1 MALSLHV
8 EVYDIVTGKAGWPM
22 ITLQEILPSQRT
34 AALCMA
40 IAALFLAG
48 CEEKAPPEKPIRPV
62 ISMVVGDIERIRTDV
77 YPGRAKATQE
87 VNISFEVSG
96 KVLER
101 RVNVGDTVKTGDVLA
116 VLEPDRFEAEVK
128 RLKADRT
135 AALAQLENAEKQ
147 LARHEELLLK
157 GFTPQ
162 ARVDERRA
170 AERSARAK
178 AASIRAAID
187 RAELDL
193 THTSVMAPF
202 DGTVSETFVEN
213 FQNVVAKQPVLRLLD
228 TSQIEMTVNV
238 PEALIGLAPH
248 VKEILVSF
256 KTLPGVEIPAKIKEI
271 SNEASL
277 TTRTYPV
284 TIIMDQPEGAHI
296 KPGMAGEAKAVVQ
309 LPGDWAKKGI
319 AVPAAA
325 LFSPDDAKTDKV
337 FVWVVNETD
346 KSVQRRQVQVV
357 ATARRGVL
365 ITGIEAKERIVVAG
379 VSFLNDGQKVRILHD

>member
-1 MALSLHV
+1 MIALH
-8 EVYDIVTGKAGWPM
+8 DIFRLGRV
-22 ITLQEILPSQRT
+22 L
-34 AALCMA
+34 ALCMA
-40 IAALFLAG
+40 GPVLFLSG

-62 ISMVVGDIERIRTDV
+62 ISMVVGDVERIRTDV

-96 KVLER
+96 KMIER
-101 RVNVGDTVKTGDVLA
+101 RVNVGDSVKTGDVLA

-128 RLKADRT
+128 RLTAERT

-147 LARHEELLLK
+147 LARQEELLLK

-170 AERSARAK
+170 AERAARAK

-193 THTSVMAPF
+193 SHTTVTAPF

-228 TSQIEMTVNV
+228 TSQVEMTVNV
-238 PEALIGLAPH
+238 PEALIGLAQY
-248 VKEILVSF
+248 VKEILVTF

-284 TIIMDQPEGAHI
+284 TIVMDQPKGAQI
-296 KPGMAGEAKAVVQ
+296 KPGMAGEAKAIVE
-309 LPGDWAKKGI
+309 LPESWAKKGI
-319 AVPAAA
+319 TVPAAA
-325 LFSPDDAKTDKV
+325 LFSPDDAKTDEV
-337 FVWVVNETD
+337 FCVD
-346 KSVQRRQVQVV
+346 RQR
-357 ATARRGVL
+357 G
-365 ITGIEAKERIVVAG
+365 
-379 VSFLNDGQKVRILHD
+379 

>member
-1 MALSLHV
+1 MISLQDNRCLGPV
-8 EVYDIVTGKAGWPM
+8 
-22 ITLQEILPSQRT
+22 L
-34 AALCMA
+34 ALCMA
-40 IAALFLAG
+40 ASALFLAG
-48 CEEKAPPEKPIRPV
+48 CEEKVAPEKPIRPV
-62 ISMVVGDIERIRTDV
+62 VSMVVGDIERIRTDV

-96 KVLER
+96 KMTER
-101 RVNVGDTVKTGDVLA
+101 RVNVGDSVKRGDVLA
-116 VLEPDRFEAEVK
+116 VLEPDRYKAEVN
-128 RLKADRT
+128 RLKAERT

-147 LARHEELLLK
+147 LARQEELLLK
-157 GFTPQ
+157 GFTPK

-187 RAELDL
+187 SAELDL
-193 THTSVMAPF
+193 SHTTVTAPF
-202 DGTVSETFVEN
+202 DGTASETFVEN
-213 FQNVVAKQPVLRLLD
+213 FQNVVAKQPILRLLD
-228 TSQIEMTVNV
+228 TSQIEMEVNV

-248 VKEILVSF
+248 VKEILVRF
-256 KTLPGVEIPAKIKEI
+256 KTLPDVEIPAKIKEV

-296 KPGMAGEAKAVVQ
+296 KPGMAGEAKAVVE

-325 LFSPDDAKTDKV
+325 LFSPDDAKTDEV
-337 FVWVVNETD
+337 FVWIVNEAD

-365 ITGIEAKERIVVAG
+365 IKGIKAKERIVIAG
-379 VSFLNDGQKVRILHD
+379 VSFLNDGQKVRILPD

>member
-1 MALSLHV
+1 
-8 EVYDIVTGKAGWPM
+8 M
-22 ITLQEILPSQRT
+22 ITLHEILRSGR
-34 AALCMA
+34 A
-40 IAALFLAG
+40 IACCVAVSVLVLAG
-48 CEEKAPPEKPIRPV
+48 CEEKAPPENPVRPV

-87 VNISFEVSG
+87 VNVSFEVSG
-96 KVLER
+96 KMTKR
-101 RVNVGDTVKTGDVLA
+101 QVNVGDSVKRGDVLA
-116 VLEPDRFEAEVK
+116 VLEPDRYEAEVK
-128 RLKADRT
+128 RLKAERT

-147 LARHEELLLK
+147 LARHEELLTK

-170 AERSARAK
+170 AERAARAK

-193 THTSVMAPF
+193 SHTAVTAPF

-228 TSQIEMTVNV
+228 TSQIEMEVNV
-238 PEALIGLAPH
+238 PEALIGLAPY

-256 KTLPGVEIPAKIKEI
+256 KTLPDVEIPAKIKEI

-284 TIIMDQPEGAHI
+284 TIIMNQPERAQI
-296 KPGMAGEAKAVVQ
+296 KPGMAGEAKAIVK
-309 LPGDWAKKGI
+309 LPDDWVKKGI
-319 AVPAAA
+319 TVPASS
-325 LFSPDDAKTDKV
+325 LFSPDDAKTDEV
-337 FVWVVNETD
+337 FVWIVNETD
-346 KSVQRRQVQVV
+346 KSVQRRKVQVV
-357 ATARRGVL
+357 ATARRGV
-365 ITGIEAKERIVVAG
+365 IIKGIKAKERIVIAG
-379 VSFLNDGQKVRILHD
+379 VSFLNDGQKVRILPD